1 MKRVD
6 FPVMCQTPTT
16 SAGPAEPPSGSR
28 HDLTV
33 GESGDFVG
41 GVHLNVGIEEMYGGL
56 VQMIFLF

>member
-1 MKRVD
+1 ML
-6 FPVMCQTPTT
+6 

-56 VQMIFLF
+56 VQMIFLSRRMILFQVVYTHQ